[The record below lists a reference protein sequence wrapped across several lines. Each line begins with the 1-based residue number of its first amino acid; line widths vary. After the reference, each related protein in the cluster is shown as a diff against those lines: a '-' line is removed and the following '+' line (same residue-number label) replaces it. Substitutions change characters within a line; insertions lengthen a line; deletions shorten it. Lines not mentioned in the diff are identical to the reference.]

1 MVNVQNFKNM
11 GYFKDNFTVWLKANK
26 NLQRPRQFAGYMDA
40 IANNLLTPMIGS
52 DTLINDIDKAI
63 HHVNGQKKV
72 LEALDLL
79 YDFFKRLHAI
89 AVNGG
94 ANSAKART
102 ILKQHNIKPSNTSS
116 WTSVIDA
123 YILFM
128 TDLINNGSVRSSST
142 HYRVTPWNK
151 DIDKIKKIES
161 EVQAFNGTDSLLALL
176 AHFNNQAYAFISTV
190 MRDSFFFSKK
200 DAEKRFT
207 KISKDIQHNNTL
219 PARKSI
225 DNTIQSKIGSQLV
238 FLSEDVNTHQKLTI
252 NIVRDPDGNKFVK
265 NLIANT
271 TGYKISAG
279 YNSNF
284 QYYIISHI
292 WGDAFDPRNFTS
304 FWNLS
309 IVPAW
314 ANFILDKGNSN
325 DLLAK
330 QLINTFKAV
339 CFEHYAMK
347 KMDWK
352 SIGKNVNQMMPVRQ
366 FVVHGSYTIN
376 VIYNKKNGAFG
387 RINPEPITV

>member
-1 MVNVQNFKNM
+1 M
-11 GYFKDNFTVWLKANK
+11 GYFKDNFTVWLIANK

-94 ANSAKART
+94 ANSAKAIT

-123 YILFM
+123 YKLFM
-128 TDLINNGSVRSSST
+128 TDFINNGSVRSSST

-151 DIDKIKKIES
+151 DIDAIKKIES
-161 EVQAFNGTDSLLALL
+161 EVLAFNGTDSLLA
-176 AHFNNQAYAFISTV
+176 HFNNQADAFISTV

-207 KISKDIQHNNTL
+207 EISKDIRYNNTL

-225 DNTIQSKIGSQLV
+225 NNKIQSKIGSQLV

-252 NIVRDPDGNKFVK
+252 NIERDSDGNKCVRD
-265 NLIANT
+265 LIADT
-271 TGYKISAG
+271 TGYKISTG
-279 YNSNF
+279 DNSNF

-325 DLLAK
+325 DLLVK

-339 CFEHYAMK
+339 CFKHYAMK

-352 SIGKNVNQMMPVRQ
+352 SIGKNVNEMMPDRK

-376 VIYNKKNGAFG
+376 VIGNKKNGAFG
-387 RINPEPITV
+387 RIKTVSITV

>member
-1 MVNVQNFKNM
+1 M
-11 GYFKDNFTVWLKANK
+11 GYFKDNFTVWLIANK

-63 HHVNGQKKV
+63 HHVNGQEKV

-89 AVNGG
+89 AENGG
-94 ANSAKART
+94 ANSAKAIT

-123 YILFM
+123 YKLFM
-128 TDLINNGSVRSSST
+128 TDLISNGSVRSSST
-142 HYRVTPWNK
+142 HYRVTRWNK
-151 DIDKIKKIES
+151 DIDEIKKIES
-161 EVQAFNGTDSLLALL
+161 EVLAFNGTDSLLAR
-176 AHFNNQAYAFISTV
+176 FNNQASAFISTV

-200 DAEKRFT
+200 DAKERFT
-207 KISKDIQHNNTL
+207 KISKDIRYNNTL

-225 DNTIQSKIGSQLV
+225 NNTIQSKIGSQLV

-252 NIVRDPDGNKFVK
+252 NIERDSDGNKCVRD
-265 NLIANT
+265 LIADT
-271 TGYKISAG
+271 TGYKISTG
-279 YNSNF
+279 DNSNF

-314 ANFILDKGNSN
+314 ANYILDKGNSN
-325 DLLAK
+325 DLLVK

-339 CFEHYAMK
+339 CFKHYAME

-352 SIGKNVNQMMPVRQ
+352 SIGKNVNEMMPDSQ

-376 VIYNKKNGAFG
+376 VIDNKKNGAFG
-387 RINPEPITV
+387 RINPKSITV

>member
-1 MVNVQNFKNM
+1 M
-11 GYFKDNFTVWLKANK
+11 GYFKDNFTDWLIANK
-26 NLQRPRQFAGYMDA
+26 NLQRPKQLAGYMDA

-52 DTLINDIDKAI
+52 DTLINDIDNAI
-63 HHVNGQKKV
+63 HYVNGQKKV

-89 AVNGG
+89 AKKGG

-102 ILKQHNIKPSNTSS
+102 ILKQHNIKSSNTSN

-123 YILFM
+123 YKLFM
-128 TDLINNGSVRSSST
+128 TDFISNGSVRSSST

-151 DIDKIKKIES
+151 DIDAIKKIES
-161 EVQAFNGTDSLLALL
+161 EVLAFNGTDSLLAR
-176 AHFNNQAYAFISTV
+176 FNNQASAFISTV

-200 DAEKRFT
+200 DAKDRFT
-207 KISKDIQHNNTL
+207 KISKDILHNNTL

-238 FLSEDVNTHQKLTI
+238 FLSEDVNTHKKLTI
-252 NIVRDPDGNKFVK
+252 NIVRDPDGNKFVRD
-265 NLIANT
+265 LIANT
-271 TGYKISAG
+271 TGYKISTG
-279 YNSNF
+279 DNSNF

-325 DLLAK
+325 GLLAK

-339 CFEHYAMK
+339 CFKHYAMK
-347 KMDWK
+347 KMNWK
-352 SIGKNVNQMMPVRQ
+352 SIGKNVNQMMPNRQ

-376 VIYNKKNGAFG
+376 VIGNKKNGAFG
-387 RINPEPITV
+387 RIKTVSITV

>member
-123 YILFM
+123 YKLFM
-128 TDLINNGSVRSSST
+128 TDLISNGSVRSSST
-142 HYRVTPWNK
+142 HYRVTLWNK
-151 DIDKIKKIES
+151 DIDEIKKIES
-161 EVQAFNGTDSLLALL
+161 EVLAFNGTDSLLAR
-176 AHFNNQAYAFISTV
+176 FNNQASAFISTV

-339 CFEHYAMK
+339 CFEHYDMNN
-347 KMDWK
+347 MNWK
-352 SIGKNVNQMMPVRQ
+352 SIGKNVNEMMPDRQ

-376 VIYNKKNGAFG
+376 VIDNKKNGAFG

>member
-1 MVNVQNFKNM
+1 M

-94 ANSAKART
+94 ANSAKAIT

-123 YILFM
+123 YKLFM
-128 TDLINNGSVRSSST
+128 TDLISNGSVRSSST

-151 DIDKIKKIES
+151 DIDAIKKIES
-161 EVQAFNGTDSLLALL
+161 EVLAFNGTDSLLA
-176 AHFNNQAYAFISTV
+176 HFNNQADAFISTV
-190 MRDSFFFSKK
+190 MRDSFFFSRK
-200 DAEKRFT
+200 DAEERFT
-207 KISKDIQHNNTL
+207 KISEDIQYNNTL
-219 PARKSI
+219 PARESI

-238 FLSEDVNTHQKLTI
+238 FLSEDVNTHLKLTI

-279 YNSNF
+279 NNSNF

-339 CFEHYAMK
+339 CFKHYAMK

-352 SIGKNVNQMMPVRQ
+352 SIGKNVNEMMPDRK

-376 VIYNKKNGAFG
+376 VIGNKKNGAFG
-387 RINPEPITV
+387 RIKTKSIKV

>member
-11 GYFKDNFTVWLKANK
+11 GYFKDNFTVWLIANK

-94 ANSAKART
+94 ANSAKAIT

-123 YILFM
+123 YKLFM
-128 TDLINNGSVRSSST
+128 TDLISNGSVRSSST

-151 DIDKIKKIES
+151 AIDEIKKIES
-161 EVQAFNGTDSLLALL
+161 EVLAFNGTDSLL

-200 DAEKRFT
+200 DAEERFT
-207 KISKDIQHNNTL
+207 KISKDILYNNTL

-225 DNTIQSKIGSQLV
+225 NNTIQSKTGSQLV

-252 NIVRDPDGNKFVK
+252 NIERDSDGNKCVRD
-265 NLIANT
+265 LIADT
-271 TGYKISAG
+271 TGYKISTG
-279 YNSNF
+279 DNSNF

-304 FWNLS
+304 LWNLS

-339 CFEHYAMK
+339 CFKHYAMK

-352 SIGKNVNQMMPVRQ
+352 SIGKNVNEMMPDRQ

-376 VIYNKKNGAFG
+376 VIGNKKNGAFG
-387 RINPEPITV
+387 RIKTVSITV

>member
-11 GYFKDNFTVWLKANK
+11 GYFKDNFTDWLIANK
-26 NLQRPRQFAGYMDA
+26 NLQRPKQFAGYMDA

-94 ANSAKART
+94 ANSAKAIT

-123 YILFM
+123 YKLFM
-128 TDLINNGSVRSSST
+128 TDFISNGSVRSSST

-151 DIDKIKKIES
+151 DIDAIKKIES
-161 EVQAFNGTDSLLALL
+161 EVLAFNGTDSLLA
-176 AHFNNQAYAFISTV
+176 HFNNQASAFISTV

-200 DAEKRFT
+200 DAKKRFT
-207 KISKDIQHNNTL
+207 KISKAIQHNNTL

-252 NIVRDPDGNKFVK
+252 NIKRDSDGNKCVK
-265 NLIANT
+265 DLIANT

-304 FWNLS
+304 LWNLS

-314 ANFILDKGNSN
+314 ANYILDKGNSN
-325 DLLAK
+325 DLLVK

-339 CFEHYAMK
+339 CFKHYAMK

-352 SIGKNVNQMMPVRQ
+352 SIGKNVNEMIPDRQ

-376 VIYNKKNGAFG
+376 VIGNKKNGAFG
-387 RINPEPITV
+387 RIKTVSITV

>member
-11 GYFKDNFTVWLKANK
+11 GYFKDNFTVWLIANK

-94 ANSAKART
+94 ANSAKAIT

-123 YILFM
+123 YELFM
-128 TDLINNGSVRSSST
+128 IDLINNGSVRSSST
-142 HYRVTPWNK
+142 HYCVTPWNK

-161 EVQAFNGTDSLLALL
+161 EVLAFNGTDSLLAR
-176 AHFNNQAYAFISTV
+176 FNNQAYAFISTV

-207 KISKDIQHNNTL
+207 EISKDIQHNNTL
-219 PARKSI
+219 PARESI

-238 FLSEDVNTHQKLTI
+238 FLSVDVNTHKKLTI

-265 NLIANT
+265 GLIAYT

-339 CFEHYAMK
+339 CFKHYAMK

-352 SIGKNVNQMMPVRQ
+352 SIGKNVNEMMPDRQ

-376 VIYNKKNGAFG
+376 VIGNKKNGAFG
-387 RINPEPITV
+387 RIKTVSITV

>member
-1 MVNVQNFKNM
+1 M
-11 GYFKDNFTVWLKANK
+11 GYFKDKFTDWLIANK
-26 NLQRPRQFAGYMDA
+26 NLQRPKQFAGYMDA

-72 LEALDLL
+72 REALDLL
-79 YDFFKRLHAI
+79 YDFFKRLHA

-94 ANSAKART
+94 ANSAKAIT
-102 ILKQHNIKPSNTSS
+102 ILKQHNIKPSNTSN

-123 YILFM
+123 YKLFM
-128 TDLINNGSVRSSST
+128 KDLISNGSVRSSST
-142 HYRVTPWNK
+142 YYIVTPWNK
-151 DIDKIKKIES
+151 DIDKIKKIDS

-200 DAEKRFT
+200 DAEERFT
-207 KISKDIQHNNTL
+207 KISEDIQYNNTL

-225 DNTIQSKIGSQLV
+225 NNKIQSKTGSQLV

-252 NIVRDPDGNKFVK
+252 NIERDSDGNKCVRD
-265 NLIANT
+265 LIANT

-314 ANFILDKGNSN
+314 ANYILDKGNSN
-325 DLLAK
+325 DLLVK

-339 CFEHYAMK
+339 CFKHYAMN

-352 SIGKNVNQMMPVRQ
+352 SIGKNVNEMMPDRQ

-376 VIYNKKNGAFG
+376 VIDNKKNGAFG
-387 RINPEPITV
+387 RIKTKSITIS

>member
-1 MVNVQNFKNM
+1 M

-94 ANSAKART
+94 ANSAKAIT

-123 YILFM
+123 YKLFM
-128 TDLINNGSVRSSST
+128 TDLISNGSVRSSST

-151 DIDKIKKIES
+151 DIDAIKKIES
-161 EVQAFNGTDSLLALL
+161 EVLAFNGTDSLLA
-176 AHFNNQAYAFISTV
+176 HFNNQADAFISTV

-200 DAEKRFT
+200 DAEERFT
-207 KISKDIQHNNTL
+207 KISEDIQYNNTL
-219 PARKSI
+219 PARESI

-238 FLSEDVNTHQKLTI
+238 FLSEDVNTHKKLTI

-265 NLIANT
+265 GLIAYT

-339 CFEHYAMK
+339 CFKHYDMNN
-347 KMDWK
+347 MDWK
-352 SIGKNVNQMMPVRQ
+352 SIGKNVNQMMPNRK

-376 VIYNKKNGAFG
+376 VIGNKKNGAFG
-387 RINPEPITV
+387 RIKTVSITV

>member
-1 MVNVQNFKNM
+1 M
-11 GYFKDNFTVWLKANK
+11 GYFKDNFTVWLIANK

-63 HHVNGQKKV
+63 HHVNGQEKV

-89 AVNGG
+89 AENGG
-94 ANSAKART
+94 ANSAKAIT

-123 YILFM
+123 YKLFM
-128 TDLINNGSVRSSST
+128 TDLISNGSVRSSST
-142 HYRVTPWNK
+142 HYRVTRWNK
-151 DIDKIKKIES
+151 DIDEIKKIES
-161 EVQAFNGTDSLLALL
+161 EVLAFNGTDSLLA
-176 AHFNNQAYAFISTV
+176 HFNNQASAFISTV

-200 DAEKRFT
+200 DAKERFT
-207 KISKDIQHNNTL
+207 KISKAIQHNNTL

-252 NIVRDPDGNKFVK
+252 NIERDSDGNKCVRD
-265 NLIANT
+265 LIADT
-271 TGYKISAG
+271 TGYKISTG
-279 YNSNF
+279 DNSNF

-314 ANFILDKGNSN
+314 ANYILDKGNSN
-325 DLLAK
+325 DLLVK

-339 CFEHYAMK
+339 CFKHYAME

-352 SIGKNVNQMMPVRQ
+352 SIGKNVNEMMPDSQ

-376 VIYNKKNGAFG
+376 VIDNKKNGAFG
-387 RINPEPITV
+387 RINPKSITV

>member
-1 MVNVQNFKNM
+1 M
-11 GYFKDNFTVWLKANK
+11 GYFKNDFTFWLKANK
-26 NLQRPRQFAGYMDA
+26 NLQRPKQLAGYMDA

-52 DTLINDIDKAI
+52 DTLINDIDNAI
-63 HHVNGQKKV
+63 HYVNGQEKV
-72 LEALDLL
+72 REALDLL

-89 AVNGG
+89 AKKGG

-102 ILKQHNIKPSNTSS
+102 ILKQHNIKTSNTSN

-123 YILFM
+123 YKLFM
-128 TDLINNGSVRSSST
+128 TDFINNGSVRSSST
-142 HYRVTPWNK
+142 HYCVTPWNK
-151 DIDKIKKIES
+151 DIDKIKKIDS
-161 EVQAFNGTDSLLALL
+161 EVQAFNGTDSLLAR
-176 AHFNNQAYAFISTV
+176 FNNQADAFISTV

-200 DAEKRFT
+200 DAEARFT
-207 KISKDIQHNNTL
+207 KISQDIQHNNTL

-238 FLSEDVNTHQKLTI
+238 FLSVDVNTHKKLTI
-252 NIVRDPDGNKFVK
+252 NIVRDPDGNKFVRD
-265 NLIANT
+265 LIANT
-271 TGYKISAG
+271 TGYKISTG
-279 YNSNF
+279 DNSNF

-339 CFEHYAMK
+339 CFKHYAMK

-352 SIGKNVNQMMPVRQ
+352 SIGKNVNQMMPNRK

-376 VIYNKKNGAFG
+376 VIGNKKNGAFG
-387 RINPEPITV
+387 RIKTVSITV

>member
-11 GYFKDNFTVWLKANK
+11 GYFKDDFTFWLKANK
-26 NLQRPRQFAGYMDA
+26 NLQRPKQLAGYMDA

-52 DTLINDIDKAI
+52 DTLINDIDNAI
-63 HHVNGQKKV
+63 HYVNGQEKV
-72 LEALDLL
+72 REALDLL

-89 AVNGG
+89 AENGG

-102 ILKQHNIKPSNTSS
+102 ILKQHNIKSNNISS

-123 YILFM
+123 YKLFM
-128 TDLINNGSVRSSST
+128 TYLINNGSVRSSST

-151 DIDKIKKIES
+151 DIDKIKKIDS

-190 MRDSFFFSKK
+190 MRDSFFFSEK
-200 DAEKRFT
+200 DAKDRFT
-207 KISKDIQHNNTL
+207 KISQDILHNNTL

-225 DNTIQSKIGSQLV
+225 NNKIQSKIGSQLV
-238 FLSEDVNTHQKLTI
+238 FLSVDVNTHKKLTI
-252 NIVRDPDGNKFVK
+252 NIVRDPDGNKCVRD
-265 NLIANT
+265 LIANT

-279 YNSNF
+279 DNSNF

-339 CFEHYAMK
+339 CFKQYDMNN
-347 KMDWK
+347 MDWK
-352 SIGKNVNQMMPVRQ
+352 SIGKNVNGMMPNRK

-376 VIYNKKNGAFG
+376 VIDNKKNGAFG
-387 RINPEPITV
+387 RIKTKSIKV

>member
-1 MVNVQNFKNM
+1 M

-94 ANSAKART
+94 ANSAKAIT

-142 HYRVTPWNK
+142 HYRVTLWNK
-151 DIDKIKKIES
+151 DIDEIKKIES
-161 EVQAFNGTDSLLALL
+161 EVLAFNGTDSLLALL

-190 MRDSFFFSKK
+190 MRASFFFSKK
-200 DAEKRFT
+200 DAKDRFT
-207 KISKDIQHNNTL
+207 KISKDIRHNNTL

-252 NIVRDPDGNKFVK
+252 NIERDSDGNKCVK
-265 NLIANT
+265 DLIADT

-339 CFEHYAMK
+339 CFKHYAME

-352 SIGKNVNQMMPVRQ
+352 SIGKNVNEMMPDRQ

-376 VIYNKKNGAFG
+376 VIDNKKNGAFG
-387 RINPEPITV
+387 RIKPESITV

>member
-1 MVNVQNFKNM
+1 M

-89 AVNGG
+89 AENGG
-94 ANSAKART
+94 ANSAKAIT
-102 ILKQHNIKPSNTSS
+102 ILKQHNIKSSNTSN

-123 YILFM
+123 YKLFM
-128 TDLINNGSVRSSST
+128 KALISNGSVRSSST

-151 DIDKIKKIES
+151 DIDEIKKIES
-161 EVQAFNGTDSLLALL
+161 EVLAFNGTDSLL

-200 DAEKRFT
+200 DAKQRFT
-207 KISKDIQHNNTL
+207 KISKDIHHNNTL

-238 FLSEDVNTHQKLTI
+238 FLSVDVNTHKKLTI

-265 NLIANT
+265 ALIANT

-339 CFEHYAMK
+339 CFKHYDMNYIN
-347 KMDWK
+347 WK

-376 VIYNKKNGAFG
+376 VIDNKKNGAFG
-387 RINPEPITV
+387 RIKTESITV

>member
-1 MVNVQNFKNM
+1 M
-11 GYFKDNFTVWLKANK
+11 GYFKDNFTDWLIANK
-26 NLQRPRQFAGYMDA
+26 NLQRPKQFAGYMDA

-52 DTLINDIDKAI
+52 DTLINDIDNAI
-63 HHVNGQKKV
+63 HYVNGQKKV
-72 LEALDLL
+72 HEALDLL

-89 AVNGG
+89 AVKGG
-94 ANSAKART
+94 ANSAKAIT
-102 ILKQHNIKPSNTSS
+102 ILKQHNIKSSNNISS

-123 YILFM
+123 YKLFM
-128 TDLINNGSVRSSST
+128 KDLINNGSVRSSST

-161 EVQAFNGTDSLLALL
+161 EVQAFNGTDSLLAR
-176 AHFNNQAYAFISTV
+176 FNNQASAFISTV
-190 MRDSFFFSKK
+190 MRASFFFSKE
-200 DAEKRFT
+200 DAEKRF
-207 KISKDIQHNNTL
+207 KEISKDIRYNNTL

-225 DNTIQSKIGSQLV
+225 NNKIQSKIGSQLV
-238 FLSEDVNTHQKLTI
+238 FLSEDVNTHRKLTI
-252 NIVRDPDGNKFVK
+252 NIVRDPDGNKCVRD
-265 NLIANT
+265 LIADT
-271 TGYKISAG
+271 TGYKISTG
-279 YNSNF
+279 DNSNF

-304 FWNLS
+304 LWNLS

-339 CFEHYAMK
+339 CFEHYAMNN
-347 KMDWK
+347 MNWK
-352 SIGKNVNQMMPVRQ
+352 SIGKNVNEMMPDYQ

-376 VIYNKKNGAFG
+376 EIGNKKNGAFG
-387 RINPEPITV
+387 RINPKSIKV

>member
-1 MVNVQNFKNM
+1 M

-94 ANSAKART
+94 ANSAKAIT

-123 YILFM
+123 YKLFM
-128 TDLINNGSVRSSST
+128 TDLISNGSVRSSST

-151 DIDKIKKIES
+151 DIDAIKKIES
-161 EVQAFNGTDSLLALL
+161 EVLAFNGTDSLLAR
-176 AHFNNQAYAFISTV
+176 FNNQADAFISTV
-190 MRDSFFFSKK
+190 MRDSFFFSRK
-200 DAEKRFT
+200 DAEERFT
-207 KISKDIQHNNTL
+207 KISKDIHHNNTL
-219 PARKSI
+219 PARESI

-238 FLSEDVNTHQKLTI
+238 FLSEDVNTHLKLTI

-339 CFEHYAMK
+339 CFKHYAMK

-352 SIGKNVNQMMPVRQ
+352 SIGKNVNEMMPDRK

-376 VIYNKKNGAFG
+376 VIDNKKNGAFG
-387 RINPEPITV
+387 SINPKSITV

>member
-1 MVNVQNFKNM
+1 M

-94 ANSAKART
+94 ANSAKAIT

-123 YILFM
+123 YKLFM
-128 TDLINNGSVRSSST
+128 KDLINNGSVRSSST
-142 HYRVTPWNK
+142 HYRVTRWNK
-151 DIDKIKKIES
+151 DIDEIKKIES
-161 EVQAFNGTDSLLALL
+161 EVLAFNGTDSLLA
-176 AHFNNQAYAFISTV
+176 HFNNQADAFISTV
-190 MRDSFFFSKK
+190 MRDSFFFSRK
-200 DAEKRFT
+200 DAEERFT
-207 KISKDIQHNNTL
+207 KISDDIKYNNTL
-219 PARKSI
+219 PARESI
-225 DNTIQSKIGSQLV
+225 DNTIQSKTGSQLV

-252 NIVRDPDGNKFVK
+252 NIERDSDGNKCVRD
-265 NLIANT
+265 LIADT
-271 TGYKISAG
+271 TGYKISTG
-279 YNSNF
+279 DNSNF

-339 CFEHYAMK
+339 CFKHYAMK

-352 SIGKNVNQMMPVRQ
+352 SIGKNVNEMMPDYQ

-376 VIYNKKNGAFG
+376 VIGNKKNGAFG
-387 RINPEPITV
+387 RIKTVSITV

>member
-1 MVNVQNFKNM
+1 M
-11 GYFKDNFTVWLKANK
+11 GYFKEKFTDWLKANK
-26 NLQRPRQFAGYMDA
+26 NLQRPKQFAGYMDA

-52 DTLINDIDKAI
+52 DTLINDIDNAI
-63 HHVNGQKKV
+63 HYVNGQEKV
-72 LEALDLL
+72 REALDLL

-89 AVNGG
+89 AENGG

-102 ILKQHNIKPSNTSS
+102 ILKQHNIKSNNISS

-123 YILFM
+123 YKLFM
-128 TDLINNGSVRSSST
+128 TYLINNGSVRSSST

-151 DIDKIKKIES
+151 DIDKIKKIDS

-190 MRDSFFFSKK
+190 MRDSFFFSEK
-200 DAEKRFT
+200 DAKDRFT
-207 KISKDIQHNNTL
+207 KISQDILHNNTL

-225 DNTIQSKIGSQLV
+225 NNKIQSKIGSQLV
-238 FLSEDVNTHQKLTI
+238 FLSVDVNTHKKLTI
-252 NIVRDPDGNKFVK
+252 NIVRDPDGNKCVRD
-265 NLIANT
+265 LIANT
-271 TGYKISAG
+271 TGYKISTG
-279 YNSNF
+279 DNSNF

-339 CFEHYAMK
+339 CFKQYDMNN
-347 KMDWK
+347 MDWK
-352 SIGKNVNQMMPVRQ
+352 SIGKNVNGMMPNRK

-376 VIYNKKNGAFG
+376 VIDNKKNGAFG
-387 RINPEPITV
+387 RIKTKSIKV

>member
-1 MVNVQNFKNM
+1 
-11 GYFKDNFTVWLKANK
+11 
-26 NLQRPRQFAGYMDA
+26 
-40 IANNLLTPMIGS
+40 MIGS

-63 HHVNGQKKV
+63 HHVNGQEKV

-94 ANSAKART
+94 ANSAKAIT

-123 YILFM
+123 YELFM
-128 TDLINNGSVRSSST
+128 IDLINNGSVRSSST
-142 HYRVTPWNK
+142 HYRVTLWNK
-151 DIDKIKKIES
+151 DIDEIKKIES
-161 EVQAFNGTDSLLALL
+161 EVLAFNGTDSLLAR
-176 AHFNNQAYAFISTV
+176 FNNQADAFISTV
-190 MRDSFFFSKK
+190 MRASFFFSKE
-200 DAEKRFT
+200 DAEKRF
-207 KISKDIQHNNTL
+207 KEISKAILHNNTL

-238 FLSEDVNTHQKLTI
+238 FLSKDVNTHKKLTI
-252 NIVRDPDGNKFVK
+252 NIERDSDGNKCVRD
-265 NLIANT
+265 LIADT
-271 TGYKISAG
+271 TGYKISTG
-279 YNSNF
+279 DNSNF

-339 CFEHYAMK
+339 CFKHYAMK

-352 SIGKNVNQMMPVRQ
+352 SIGKNVNEMMPDRK

-376 VIYNKKNGAFG
+376 VIGNKKNGAFG
-387 RINPEPITV
+387 RIKTVSIKV

>member
-1 MVNVQNFKNM
+1 M

-161 EVQAFNGTDSLLALL
+161 EVLAFNGTDSLLAR
-176 AHFNNQAYAFISTV
+176 FNNQASAFISTV

-200 DAEKRFT
+200 DAEERFT
-207 KISKDIQHNNTL
+207 KISEDIQYNNTL

-252 NIVRDPDGNKFVK
+252 NIERDSDGNKCVK
-265 NLIANT
+265 DLIADT

-339 CFEHYAMK
+339 CFKHYDMNY
-347 KMDWK
+347 MNWK
-352 SIGKNVNQMMPVRQ
+352 SIGKNVNEMMPDRQ

-376 VIYNKKNGAFG
+376 VIDNKKNGAFG
-387 RINPEPITV
+387 RIKTVSITV

>member
-1 MVNVQNFKNM
+1 M

-52 DTLINDIDKAI
+52 DTLINDIDNAI
-63 HHVNGQKKV
+63 HYVNGQKKV
-72 LEALDLL
+72 REALDLL

-89 AVNGG
+89 AENGG
-94 ANSAKART
+94 ANSAKAIT
-102 ILKQHNIKPSNTSS
+102 ILKQHNIKSSNTSN

-123 YILFM
+123 YKLFM

-142 HYRVTPWNK
+142 HYRVTLWNK
-151 DIDKIKKIES
+151 DIDEIKKIES
-161 EVQAFNGTDSLLALL
+161 EVLAFNGTDSLLAR
-176 AHFNNQAYAFISTV
+176 FNNQASAFISTV

-207 KISKDIQHNNTL
+207 KISKDIHNNNTL

-225 DNTIQSKIGSQLV
+225 DNKIQSKIGSQLV
-238 FLSEDVNTHQKLTI
+238 FLSVDVNTHKKLTI
-252 NIVRDPDGNKFVK
+252 NIVRDPDGNKCVRD
-265 NLIANT
+265 LIANT
-271 TGYKISAG
+271 TGYKISTG
-279 YNSNF
+279 DNSNF

-339 CFEHYAMK
+339 CFKHYDMN
-347 KMDWK
+347 KMNWK
-352 SIGKNVNQMMPVRQ
+352 SIGKNVNQMMPNRK

-376 VIYNKKNGAFG
+376 EIGNKKNGAFG
-387 RINPEPITV
+387 RIKKESITIP

>member
-89 AVNGG
+89 AENGG
-94 ANSAKART
+94 ANSAKAIT
-102 ILKQHNIKPSNTSS
+102 ILKQHNIKSSNNISS

-123 YILFM
+123 YKRFM

-161 EVQAFNGTDSLLALL
+161 EVQAFNGTDSLLAR
-176 AHFNNQAYAFISTV
+176 FNNQASAFISTV
-190 MRDSFFFSKK
+190 MRASFFFSKK
-200 DAEKRFT
+200 DAKDRFT
-207 KISKDIQHNNTL
+207 KISKDILHNNTL

-238 FLSEDVNTHQKLTI
+238 FLSEDVNTHKKLTI
-252 NIVRDPDGNKFVK
+252 NIVRDPDGNKFVR

-271 TGYKISAG
+271 TGYKISTG
-279 YNSNF
+279 NNSNF

-304 FWNLS
+304 LWNLS

-325 DLLAK
+325 DLLVK

-339 CFEHYAMK
+339 CFKHYAMK

-352 SIGKNVNQMMPVRQ
+352 SIGKNVNEMMPDRQ

-376 VIYNKKNGAFG
+376 EIGNKKNGAFG
-387 RINPEPITV
+387 RIKTESITV

>member
-1 MVNVQNFKNM
+1 M
-11 GYFKDNFTVWLKANK
+11 GYFKEKFTDWLIENK

-63 HHVNGQKKV
+63 HHVNGQEKV
-72 LEALDLL
+72 REALDLL

-94 ANSAKART
+94 ANSAKAIT
-102 ILKQHNIKPSNTSS
+102 ILKQHNIKTSNTSN

-123 YILFM
+123 YKLFM
-128 TDLINNGSVRSSST
+128 IDFISNGSVRSSST
-142 HYRVTPWNK
+142 HYRVTLWNK
-151 DIDKIKKIES
+151 DIDEIKKIES
-161 EVQAFNGTDSLLALL
+161 EVLAFNGTDSLLAR
-176 AHFNNQAYAFISTV
+176 FNNQASAFISTV
-190 MRDSFFFSKK
+190 RRDSFFYSKK
-200 DAEKRFT
+200 DAEDRFT
-207 KISKDIQHNNTL
+207 KISKDILHNNTL

-225 DNTIQSKIGSQLV
+225 DNTIQSKTGSQLV

-252 NIVRDPDGNKFVK
+252 NIERDSDGNKCVRD
-265 NLIANT
+265 LIADT
-271 TGYKISAG
+271 TGYKISTG
-279 YNSNF
+279 DNSNF

-325 DLLAK
+325 GLLAK

-339 CFEHYAMK
+339 CFKHYAMK
-347 KMDWK
+347 KMNWK
-352 SIGKNVNQMMPVRQ
+352 SIGKNVNQMMPNRK

-376 VIYNKKNGAFG
+376 EIGNKKNGAFG
-387 RINPEPITV
+387 RIKTVSITV

>member
-1 MVNVQNFKNM
+1 M
-11 GYFKDNFTVWLKANK
+11 GYFKDNFTVWLIANK

-89 AVNGG
+89 AENGG
-94 ANSAKART
+94 ANSAKAIT
-102 ILKQHNIKPSNTSS
+102 ILKQHNIKSSNNISS

-123 YILFM
+123 YKLFM
-128 TDLINNGSVRSSST
+128 TDLISNGSVRSSST
-142 HYRVTPWNK
+142 HYRVTLWNK
-151 DIDKIKKIES
+151 DIDEIKKIES
-161 EVQAFNGTDSLLALL
+161 EVQAFNGTDSLLAR
-176 AHFNNQAYAFISTV
+176 FNNQASAFISTV

-200 DAEKRFT
+200 DAEERFT
-207 KISKDIQHNNTL
+207 KISEDIQYNNTL
-219 PARKSI
+219 PAREST
-225 DNTIQSKIGSQLV
+225 DNTIQSKTGSQLV

-252 NIVRDPDGNKFVK
+252 NIERDSDGNKCVRD
-265 NLIANT
+265 LIADT
-271 TGYKISAG
+271 TGYKISTG
-279 YNSNF
+279 DNSNF

-325 DLLAK
+325 DLLVK

-339 CFEHYAMK
+339 CFEHYDMNN
-347 KMDWK
+347 MNWK
-352 SIGKNVNQMMPVRQ
+352 SIGKNVNEMMPDRK

-376 VIYNKKNGAFG
+376 EIGNKKNGAFG
-387 RINPEPITV
+387 RIKPKSIKV

>member
-1 MVNVQNFKNM
+1 M
-11 GYFKDNFTVWLKANK
+11 GYFKEKFTDWLIANK
-26 NLQRPRQFAGYMDA
+26 NLQRPKQFAGYMDA

-63 HHVNGQKKV
+63 HHVNGQEKV

-94 ANSAKART
+94 ANSAKAIT

-123 YILFM
+123 YKLFM

-142 HYRVTPWNK
+142 HYRVTLWNK
-151 DIDKIKKIES
+151 DIDEIKKIES
-161 EVQAFNGTDSLLALL
+161 EVLAFNGTDSLLAR
-176 AHFNNQAYAFISTV
+176 FNNQASAFISTV

-200 DAEKRFT
+200 DAEERFT

-219 PARKSI
+219 PARESI

-238 FLSEDVNTHQKLTI
+238 FLSEDVNTHKKLTI
-252 NIVRDPDGNKFVK
+252 NIVRDPDGNKFVRD
-265 NLIANT
+265 LIANT
-271 TGYKISAG
+271 TGYKISTG
-279 YNSNF
+279 DNSNF

-325 DLLAK
+325 GLLAK

-339 CFEHYAMK
+339 CFKHYAMK
-347 KMDWK
+347 KMNWK
-352 SIGKNVNQMMPVRQ
+352 SIGKNVNQMMPNRQ

-376 VIYNKKNGAFG
+376 VIDNKKNGAFG
-387 RINPEPITV
+387 RIKTVSITV

>member
-1 MVNVQNFKNM
+1 M
-11 GYFKDNFTVWLKANK
+11 GYFKDNFTVWLIANK

-72 LEALDLL
+72 REALDLL

-89 AVNGG
+89 AENGG
-94 ANSAKART
+94 ANSAKAIT
-102 ILKQHNIKPSNTSS
+102 ILKQHNIKSSNNISS

-123 YILFM
+123 YKLFM

-142 HYRVTPWNK
+142 HYRVTLWNK
-151 DIDKIKKIES
+151 DIDEIKKIES
-161 EVQAFNGTDSLLALL
+161 EVQAFNGTDSLLA
-176 AHFNNQAYAFISTV
+176 HFNNQADAFISTV

-200 DAEKRFT
+200 DAEERFT
-207 KISKDIQHNNTL
+207 KISEDIQYNNTL
-219 PARKSI
+219 PARESI
-225 DNTIQSKIGSQLV
+225 DNTIQSKTGSQLV

-252 NIVRDPDGNKFVK
+252 NIERDSDGNKCVRD
-265 NLIANT
+265 LIADT
-271 TGYKISAG
+271 TGYKISTG
-279 YNSNF
+279 DNSNF

-339 CFEHYAMK
+339 CFEYYDMK
-347 KMDWK
+347 NMNWK
-352 SIGKNVNQMMPVRQ
+352 SIGKNVNEMMPDCQ

-376 VIYNKKNGAFG
+376 EIGNKKNGAFG
-387 RINPEPITV
+387 SINPKSITIP

>member
-1 MVNVQNFKNM
+1 M

-72 LEALDLL
+72 LEALNLL

-102 ILKQHNIKPSNTSS
+102 ILKQHNIKPSNISS

-123 YILFM
+123 YKLFM
-128 TDLINNGSVRSSST
+128 KDLISNGSVRSSST
-142 HYRVTPWNK
+142 YYIVTPWNK

-161 EVQAFNGTDSLLALL
+161 EVLAFNGTDSLLAR
-176 AHFNNQAYAFISTV
+176 FNNQASAFISTV

-200 DAEKRFT
+200 DAEERFT
-207 KISKDIQHNNTL
+207 KISQDILHNNTL

-238 FLSEDVNTHQKLTI
+238 FLSEDVNTHKKLTI
-252 NIVRDPDGNKFVK
+252 NIVRDPDGNKCVRA
-265 NLIANT
+265 LIANT

-314 ANFILDKGNSN
+314 ANYILDKGNSN
-325 DLLAK
+325 DLLVK

-339 CFEHYAMK
+339 CFEYYDME

-352 SIGKNVNQMMPVRQ
+352 SIGKNVNQMMPNRQ

-376 VIYNKKNGAFG
+376 VIDNKKNGAFG
-387 RINPEPITV
+387 RIKPKSIKV